1 MAETIDELAAAP
13 VEPTPARRT
22 WRQRVRL
29 TCRWIAAVVVLVVLY
44 YAVGFWGFN
53 RVDDDPAF
61 LPPEPIQD
69 GSRAVDMAAALLD
82 REVVRHAWQPPD
94 PFFWPNQFL
103 IHPGAFQ
110 RGMQGALARFSIEL
124 EDQLGRMRG
133 SSPADPDLGRARGL
147 MNFPPDVWYFDLSKS
162 ILPTVSSVQNYRAAR
177 QSLLAYNRG
186 VAAKTAI
193 FDVRTDSLG
202 AALERIGIDLG
213 SQSALVDQHL
223 RETGLWPINF
233 DADRLF
239 YQIKGRLYAYQ
250 MLLQELGKD
259 FDPVIRPK
267 NNVHNVWDQLIDTFK
282 EAGEMR
288 PLVVIDGPPRAVLF
302 ASHLAIQGF
311 YLKRIVLQLKEMS
324 AVLRN

>member
-1 MAETIDELAAAP
+1 M
-13 VEPTPARRT
+13 
-22 WRQRVRL
+22 
-29 TCRWIAAVVVLVVLY
+29 
-44 YAVGFWGFN
+44 
-53 RVDDDPAF
+53 
-61 LPPEPIQD
+61 
-69 GSRAVDMAAALLD
+69 
-82 REVVRHAWQPPD
+82 
-94 PFFWPNQFL
+94 
-103 IHPGAFQ
+103 
-110 RGMQGALARFSIEL
+110 
-124 EDQLGRMRG
+124 
-133 SSPADPDLGRARGL
+133 
-147 MNFPPDVWYFDLSKS
+147 
-162 ILPTVSSVQNYRAAR
+162 
-177 QSLLAYNRG
+177 AYNQR

-202 AALERIGIDLG
+202 AALDRIGIDLG

-259 FDPVIRPK
+259 YDPVIRPK

-288 PLVVIDGPPRAVLF
+288 PLFVIDGPPRATLF

-324 AVLRN
+324 QVLRN